1 MLPVARPKDFGR
13 SETDS
18 AIKSRPTIDPAH
30 CVTAHVLTRDNALTA
45 ANPDAYNR
53 RNMDTPLTPPPERLQ
68 AQPRTVSILAI
79 DRPAGHVFPTHM
91 HRRGQLVHAISG
103 VLVVRAAQGS
113 WVVPTDRA
121 VWLPSRAEHEV
132 SAVSEVKIRTVYVE
146 PDARSTLPQSCRV
159 IAVST
164 LLREL
169 IIRGANMPPGA
180 LAAGHEQRLL
190 DLILDE
196 IEVASALPLHV
207 PFPRHA
213 GLSALCSSLLEQPST
228 DATIADHAH
237 RLGMNERTFA
247 RLFKRETGMTFGVW
261 LRHARLLLSLPA
273 LARGA
278 SILSVAL
285 DHGYDSP
292 SAFAAAFR
300 RTFGLPPSTYQAQRG
315 VAE

>member
-1 MLPVARPKDFGR
+1 MTVAN
-13 SETDS
+13 S
-18 AIKSRPTIDPAH
+18 
-30 CVTAHVLTRDNALTA
+30 
-45 ANPDAYNR
+45 DAYNR
-53 RNMDTPLTPPPERLQ
+53 RNMDTRLTFPPDQLPT
-68 AQPRTVSILAI
+68 QPRAVSILAI
-79 DRPAGHVFPTHM
+79 DRPAGHVFPAHT

-121 VWLPSRAEHEV
+121 VWLPSKAEHEV
-132 SAVSEVKIRTVYVE
+132 SAASNVKIRAVYVE
-146 PDARSTLPQSCRV
+146 PDARPALPQSCRV
-159 IAVST
+159 VAVST

-169 IIRGANMPPGA
+169 IIRGASMLPGA
-180 LAAGHEQRLL
+180 LAAAHEQRIL

-196 IEVASALPLHV
+196 IEVAPALPLHV
-207 PFPRHA
+207 PIPRHA
-213 GLSALCSSLLEQPST
+213 GLSALCTSLLEQPSME
-228 DATIADHAH
+228 ATIADHAR
-237 RLGMNERTFA
+237 RLGMNERTFT